1 LSGAGS
7 VAALEG
13 SVGDAGHHHA
23 GLGEYHRLVD
33 RAQSRSPPRR
43 FAPRPPGWWRSRTRA
58 GPLRRKLPGSVRDCD
73 SWQRRVLNGSRY
85 PSTCPPRGKLLAI
98 RPAAANAICSHT
110 QTNAWCDV
118 VRRSVLSPASLRL
131 PRSGLAQKYVP
142 KQWDRLVGS
151 RSGCGS
157 SGTALHVVPRLDGEP
172 LHGVAACAIS
182 LRDWSRWQLLM
193 LLSGSDRKVPV
204 AVNQPVAQL

>member
-1 LSGAGS
+1 M
-7 VAALEG
+7 
-13 SVGDAGHHHA
+13 
-23 GLGEYHRLVD
+23 
-33 RAQSRSPPRR
+33 
-43 FAPRPPGWWRSRTRA
+43 
-58 GPLRRKLPGSVRDCD
+58 
-73 SWQRRVLNGSRY
+73 LNGSRY

-131 PRSGLAQKYVP
+131 PRSGLVQKYVP

-157 SGTALHVVPRLDGEP
+157 SGTALHVCSTPRRRATPRCCRVHHIATRLIAVTTPHAASRIGQESASCCQSACCTANFNWQRCVIVECESGLRLEYDAERTGRFVGGDWECFGRVFDREP
-172 LHGVAACAIS
+172 M
-182 LRDWSRWQLLM
+182 RDQ
-193 LLSGSDRKVPV
+193 
-204 AVNQPVAQL
+204 